1 MTVGR
6 LMALITDNIAL
17 LVMMVAILISAVAVV
32 YSKHQNRVEFVA
44 LQKLEK
50 QRDQLN
56 EEWERLLIE
65 QSTYSRPDRI
75 EKAARIDLKMAVPTT
90 QQIRVIYQ

>member
-1 MTVGR
+1 MTFGR
-6 LMALITDNIAL
+6 LMTLITDNIAL
-17 LVMMVAILISAVAVV
+17 LVMMAAILISAVAVV